1 MIKKETAKL
10 AKDKGF
16 YNFDTYSSIID
27 IIKELPEG
35 SHDFIMALD
44 NFDSTTHLIKK
55 GDNVQIMNDSGSLFP
70 IQDLSQGELLYLCGE
85 FNLTMVCSQEK
96 LRKWLREKH
105 QIEMYIVPM
114 KLGYRLFSLA
124 KGHRNLMSSLEHKI
138 YFVTYEQ
145 ALEKGLIY
153 GLNQI

>member
-1 MIKKETAKL
+1 
-10 AKDKGF
+10 
-16 YNFDTYSSIID
+16 
-27 IIKELPEG
+27 
-35 SHDFIMALD
+35 
-44 NFDSTTHLIKK
+44 
-55 GDNVQIMNDSGSLFP
+55 MNDSGSLFP
-70 IQDLSQGELLYLCGE
+70 LQDLSQEELLYLCKE

-105 QIEMYIVPM
+105 QIGMYIVPM

-145 ALEKGLIY
+145 ALEEGLIY